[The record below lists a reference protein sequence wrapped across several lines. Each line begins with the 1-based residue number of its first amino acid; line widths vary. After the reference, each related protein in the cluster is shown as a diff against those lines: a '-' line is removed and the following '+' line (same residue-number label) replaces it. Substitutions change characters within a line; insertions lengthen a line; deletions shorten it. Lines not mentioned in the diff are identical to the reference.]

1 MASPGKVLILVENL
15 SVPFD
20 QRVWREATALTEAG
34 YHVSVICPKGD
45 GFDTASREVI
55 KDVAIYRYRA
65 IEAREGLVSFFLE
78 FAQALVM
85 MMYLSIKVFFR
96 EGFDV
101 IQICNPPDMLFLV
114 TLPFKLFGRTVI
126 FDHHDLAPEVYQS
139 KRNTTESNA
148 VHKVLLVFERL
159 TFRFADVVM
168 STNESYKRVAMTR
181 GKVREEDVIV
191 VRNGPDLKRVVEAP
205 PNPALKQGKPHLVFY
220 IGTMGSQDGV
230 DFLLRSVA
238 HLVQERGRG
247 DFHTVIMGGG
257 VELEYL
263 KRYAQELS
271 VAEHVTFTGRVPD
284 AAVVEALNTADVCA
298 CPDPPTPLN
307 NISTMN
313 KTMEYMAL
321 GKPVVAFDLV
331 ETRVSAGE
339 AALYAAASDE
349 KDFGDQIARLLDA
362 PDLRAKLG
370 AIGKERVRT
379 TLSWEH
385 SKKPL
390 RAAYARAFEKA
401 RKPGLAAPL
410 S

>member
-1 MASPGKVLILVENL
+1 MALPGKVLILVENL
-15 SVPFD
+15 SAPFD
-20 QRVWREATALTEAG
+20 QRVWREATALTQAS

-45 GFDTASREVI
+45 GFDEASREVI
-55 KDVAIYRYRA
+55 HGVAIYRYRA
-65 IEAREGLVSFFLE
+65 VEAREGLVSFFLE

-85 MMYLSIKVFFR
+85 MAYLSLKVFFR

-101 IQICNPPDMLFLV
+101 IQICNPPDVLFLV
-114 TLPFKLFGRTVI
+114 TLPYKLLGRAVI
-126 FDHHDLAPEVYQS
+126 FDHHDLSPEVYQS
-139 KRNTTESNA
+139 KRNSTESNA

-168 STNESYKRVAMTR
+168 STNETYKRVAMTR
-181 GKVREEDVIV
+181 GKVPEEDVIV
-191 VRNGPDLKRVVEAP
+191 VRNGPDLKRVIEAP
-205 PNPALKQGKPHLVFY
+205 ANCALKHGKPHLVFY

-230 DFLLRSVA
+230 DYLLRSVA
-238 HLVQERGRG
+238 CLVQERGRD

-257 VELEYL
+257 VELEHL
-263 KRYAQELS
+263 KRYAQELGI
-271 VAEHVTFTGRVPD
+271 AEHVTFTGRVPD

-331 ETRVSAGE
+331 ETRVSAGD
-339 AALYAAASDE
+339 AALYAAGSDE
-349 KDFGDQIARLLDA
+349 KDFGDQIGRLLDD
-362 PDLRAKLG
+362 PGLRAKLG
-370 AIGKERVRT
+370 AIGKERVHT

-385 SKKPL
+385 STKPL
-390 RAAYARAFEKA
+390 RAAYHRAFEKA
-401 RKPGLAAPL
+401 HKPDLAAPV
-410 S
+410 

>member
-1 MASPGKVLILVENL
+1 MALPGKVLILVENL

-34 YHVSVICPKGD
+34 YHVSVICPKGS
-45 GFDTASREVI
+45 GFDVASHEVI
-55 KDVAIYRYRA
+55 QGVAIYRYRA
-65 IEAREGLVSFFLE
+65 IEARAGLMSFFAE
-78 FAQALVM
+78 FLQALVM
-85 MMYLSIKVFFR
+85 MNYLTLKVFFR

-114 TLPFKLFGRTVI
+114 TLPYKLLRRTVI

-139 KRNTTESNA
+139 KCNSTESNA
-148 VHKVLLVFERL
+148 VHKLLLFFERL

-181 GKVREEDVIV
+181 GMVAEERVFV
-191 VRNGPDLKRVVEAP
+191 VRNGPDLNRVVEAP
-205 PNPALKQGKPHLVFY
+205 ANPGLKHGKPYLLFY

-230 DFLLRSVA
+230 DYLLRSVA
-238 HLVQERGRG
+238 YLIHERKRN
-247 DFHTVIMGGG
+247 DFHTVVMGGG
-257 VELEYL
+257 VELQHL
-263 KRYAQELS
+263 KRYACELNIG
-271 VAEHVTFTGRVPD
+271 EQVTFTGRVPD

-307 NISTMN
+307 SISTMN

-321 GKPVVAFDLV
+321 GKPVVAFELV

-339 AALYAAASDE
+339 AALYAKGGDE
-349 KDFGDQIARLLDA
+349 RSFGDQISRLFDE
-362 PDLRAKLG
+362 PELRATLS
-370 AIGKERVRT
+370 AIGKHRIHT
-379 TLSWEH
+379 ALSWEH

-390 RAAYARAFEKA
+390 RAAYSCAFQIA
-401 RKPGLAAPL
+401 RKSELAAPV
-410 S
+410 